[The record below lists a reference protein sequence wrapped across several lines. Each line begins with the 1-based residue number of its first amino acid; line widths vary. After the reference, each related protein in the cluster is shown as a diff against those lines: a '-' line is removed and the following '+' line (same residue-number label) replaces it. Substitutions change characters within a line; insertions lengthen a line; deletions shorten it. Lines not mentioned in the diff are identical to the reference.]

1 MEMASSSFRFR
12 LRTWDAKKDLT
23 VAPCALP
30 LQTGYSVES
39 KGKKQK
45 DRLGKNDPQSA
56 GKTRG
61 ERISAGGELKRAW
74 PSSAR

>member
-12 LRTWDAKKDLT
+12 LRTWDAKNDLT

-45 DRLGKNDPQSA
+45 DRLGKLTPNLQEKHAVSEFLQA
-56 GKTRG
+56 V
-61 ERISAGGELKRAW
+61 S
-74 PSSAR
+74 